1 MRAKILECDRQGQRA
16 ENDNQV
22 ENRFRTQFYRLTG
35 VATTG

>member
-22 ENRFRTQFYRLTG
+22 ESRLTLLSKRN
-35 VATTG
+35 VYSPKF